1 MLKKYRYDFDQD
13 DNLNKKCKFAQ
24 PIYSVDMFCSYCF
37 LQNADGKNDTLCHGN
52 MDDRPEWCPL
62 IERIGNE

>member
-24 PIYSVDMFCSYCF
+24 PIYSVDMFCSYV
-37 LQNADGKNDTLCHGN
+37 GRRHRTLAVEIENG
-52 MDDRPEWCPL
+52 L
-62 IERIGNE
+62 IWFWIGTHSDCDKLV